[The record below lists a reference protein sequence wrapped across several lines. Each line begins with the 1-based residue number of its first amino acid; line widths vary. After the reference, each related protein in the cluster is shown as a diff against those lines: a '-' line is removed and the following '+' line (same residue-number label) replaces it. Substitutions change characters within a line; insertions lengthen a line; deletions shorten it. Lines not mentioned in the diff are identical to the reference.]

1 MTKLTDLLPE
11 AIGNTK
17 PGRRFVPPTIE
28 FPKDLRRGQFN
39 EYFKLLKKKS
49 DGDTVETFSISDKG
63 KDILRQAKANDTLP
77 KGTTIDELK
86 ALVAT
91 FKAGDLQ
98 KADYADA
105 AKIAPLSVAKIFDN
119 LTTKG
124 LVDKQ
129 GGGAE
134 YKLCINPLMKSAL
147 EQIERGRPAAD
158 YRLVTPELIKQ
169 VTDKIPSNLRGL
181 LKKYSPKINPSVGMY
196 PVNVKIKEVT
206 PNGDITFYNPG
217 SAGDAALDTVISEDI
232 DVDTIT
238 IGGLEFGRNIQ
249 KGDSLPDPNSDS
261 MSNIN
266 NEDNLENWKQNK
278 DYSLKVII
286 DRSQPWYKVFT
297 IPAYDES
304 RTKASDT
311 KSYFLNKWNKYD

>member
-86 ALVAT
+86 ALIAT

-134 YKLCINPLMKSAL
+134 YKLYINPLMKSAL
-147 EQIERGRPAAD
+147 EQIERGRPGSD

-217 SAGDAALDTVISEDI
+217 SAGDAALDTVISENV

-249 KGDSLPDPNSDS
+249 KGDNLPDPNSDS
-261 MSNIN
+261 MSTIN

-278 DYSLKVII
+278 DYSLEVII

-297 IPAYDES
+297 IPAYEED
-304 RTKASDT
+304 RTKSSDT
-311 KSYFLNKWNKYD
+311 KAYFLNKWNKYD

>member
-11 AIGNTK
+11 AIGDVK
-17 PGRRFVPPTIE
+17 KGRRFIPPTIE

-63 KDILRQAKANDTLP
+63 KDILKQAKVDNTLP

-86 ALVAT
+86 ALIST
-91 FKAGDLQ
+91 FKAGDIQ

-105 AKIAPLSVAKIFDN
+105 AGIAPLSVSKIFDN
-119 LTTKG
+119 LVTKG
-124 LVDKQ
+124 LVNKQ
-129 GGGAE
+129 GGGSE
-134 YKLCINPLMKSAL
+134 YKLYINPLMKSAL
-147 EQIERGRPAAD
+147 EQIERGRPSAD

-169 VTDKIPSNLRGL
+169 ITDKIPSNLRSL

-217 SAGDAALDTVISEDI
+217 KEGEAALDTVISEGN
-232 DVDTIT
+232 DVDTVT
-238 IGGLEFGRNIQ
+238 IGELELGKNIQ
-249 KGDSLPDPNSDS
+249 KGDSLPDPHSDS
-261 MSNIN
+261 LTVI
-266 NEDNLENWKQNK
+266 DKDWHLENWKKNK
-278 DYSLKVII
+278 DLSLKVII
-286 DRSQPWYKVFT
+286 DRSQPWYGRFK
-297 IPAYDES
+297 IPAYEKS
-304 RTKASDT
+304 REEYSNTKA
-311 KSYFLNKWNKYD
+311 YFLDKANRYD

>member
-11 AIGNTK
+11 AIGNIK

-28 FPKDLRRGQFN
+28 FPKDLRRGYFN

-86 ALVAT
+86 ALIAT

-134 YKLCINPLMKSAL
+134 YKLYINPLMKSAL
-147 EQIERGRPAAD
+147 EQIERGRPGSD

-217 SAGDAALDTVISEDI
+217 SAGDAALDTVISENV

-249 KGDSLPDPNSDS
+249 KGDNLPDPNSDS
-261 MSNIN
+261 MSTIN

-278 DYSLKVII
+278 DYSLEVII

-297 IPAYDES
+297 IPAYEED

-311 KSYFLNKWNKYD
+311 KAYFLNKWNKYD

>member
-11 AIGNTK
+11 AIGDIK
-17 PGRRFVPPTIE
+17 KGRRYIPDTIE
-28 FPKDLRRGQFN
+28 FPKDLRRGYFN
-39 EYFKLLKKKS
+39 EYFKLLKKKTDS
-49 DGDTVETFSISDKG
+49 DTPETFSISDKG
-63 KDILRQAKANDTLP
+63 KDILRQAKADNTVP

-91 FKAGDLQ
+91 FKAGDIQ
-98 KADYADA
+98 KTDYASA
-105 AKIAPLSVAKIFDN
+105 SGIAPLSVSKIFDN

-129 GGGAE
+129 GGGDE
-134 YKLCINPLMKSAL
+134 YKLYINPLMKSAL
-147 EQIERGRPAAD
+147 EQIERGRPGAD

-196 PVNVKIKEVT
+196 PVNVKIKDVT

-217 SAGDAALDTVISEDI
+217 KMGDDALDTVISEGN

-238 IGGLEFGRNIQ
+238 IGELEFGKNIQ
-249 KGDSLPDPNSDS
+249 KGDNLPDPNSDS
-261 MSNIN
+261 LTTIMR
-266 NEDNLENWKQNK
+266 DTDLENWKHNK
-278 DYSLKVII
+278 DTSLKVII
-286 DRSQPWYKVFT
+286 DRSQPWFGIFK
-297 IPAYDES
+297 IPAFEES
-304 RTKASDT
+304 RKKASDT
-311 KSYFLNKWNKYD
+311 KAYFLNKWNKYD